1 MDSPQKEQTGKIL
14 IIDDEEKLL
23 IGLKAV
29 LRRAGY
35 QVFSANNGSQGIE
48 FARQYLPDLVLC
60 DVMMPPP
67 NGMRV
72 KHELSNDE
80 STKDIP
86 FIFLTARTGEADRIA
101 GFNLGA
107 DDYVTKPFNVDE
119 LLARIQAILRRQEKG
134 RRRGR
139 QEIEESLD
147 TLRSS
152 IATNMGHELRTPLG
166 IILATLDLAIR
177 DRFKNQENDLD
188 SYLAT
193 VMHSAQRLSMLVN
206 DLILLYDIDQHK
218 VNRFRR
224 PLDLRFRF
232 IEPFQR
238 VLERYQEKE
247 LDVQIKIDN
256 GVTVHAPDT
265 EFAQV
270 VSHLVD
276 NACKFS
282 PNGGK
287 VSVHLAA
294 NGNGGC
300 ILTVSDEGP
309 GVPPELREKVFER
322 YYQVSQGATRI
333 YGGLG
338 VGLTIARAVAEA
350 VGGSVSIVDTNKG
363 CSVRLIYPPVP
374 ANSGPGGIG
383 VKVNSGT
390 TTGK

>member
-1 MDSPQKEQTGKIL
+1 
-14 IIDDEEKLL
+14 
-23 IGLKAV
+23 
-29 LRRAGY
+29 
-35 QVFSANNGSQGIE
+35 
-48 FARQYLPDLVLC
+48 
-60 DVMMPPP
+60 
-67 NGMRV
+67 
-72 KHELSNDE
+72 
-80 STKDIP
+80 
-86 FIFLTARTGEADRIA
+86 
-101 GFNLGA
+101 
-107 DDYVTKPFNVDE
+107 
-119 LLARIQAILRRQEKG
+119 
-134 RRRGR
+134 
-139 QEIEESLD
+139 
-147 TLRSS
+147 
-152 IATNMGHELRTPLG
+152 MGHELRTPLG

>member
-119 LLARIQAILRRQEKG
+119 LLARVQAILRRQEKG

-139 QEIEESLD
+139 QEIEENLD
-147 TLRSS
+147 SLRSS

-282 PNGGK
+282 PSGGK

-309 GVPPELREKVFER
+309 GIPPELREKVFER
-322 YYQVSQGATRI
+322 YYQISQGATRM

-350 VGGSVSIVDTNKG
+350 VGGSVSIVDTEKG
-363 CSVRLIYPPVP
+363 CTVRLIYPPVP
-374 ANSGPGGIG
+374 ANSGPGAIG
-383 VKVNSGT
+383 AKFNSGSS
-390 TTGK
+390 TGK